1 MHISTK
7 SHPKSTVVVDRAIAY
22 IAAFPPAISGEN
34 GHNQTFALTS
44 KLIHGFELDG
54 SVATE
59 LLVKYYNPKCQ
70 PEWTLKEIERKVSEV
85 QKTQPDMPSGH
96 LLNSTAKKT
105 GTSSR
110 PKKKTTVPKVDYL
123 KNVDAYLKGFKCT
136 ESDLTKASP
145 CNIPTELYRQ
155 SKLMLYQL
163 FGEDDLVNIVQEFKQ
178 TKEGKWNPIGHGT
191 TLLRDEWR
199 EKLETPIKKT
209 QGGCLFRFNPM
220 DGHGT
225 TDKNVTGFKYA
236 CIEFDSIP
244 IDSQASLLAKIP
256 LKIRSI
262 THSGGKSLHALLDV
276 NARSWAEYE
285 AKVNA
290 IYELMSRFGIDANC
304 KNPSRMSRLAG
315 AYRGSEK
322 QRLIYLNIHDEILA
336 KGIL

>member
-1 MHISTK
+1 MQYTQNSAAKAT
-7 SHPKSTVVVDRAIAY
+7 TVIDRAIKY
-22 IAAFPPAISGEN
+22 INATPPAISGNN
-34 GHNQTFALTS
+34 GHSQTFALAST
-44 KLIHGFELDG
+44 LVHGLQLDG
-54 SVATE
+54 SVVTE
-59 LLVKYYNPKCQ
+59 LLMNHYNPKCE
-70 PEWTLKEIERKVSEV
+70 PAWTLAELEHKVIDAA
-85 QKTQPDMPSGH
+85 KTKPNKPSGY
-96 LLNSTAKKT
+96 LLKGREKKI
-105 GTSSR
+105 GTISR
-110 PKKKTTVPKVDYL
+110 PMRKPPVPKVDYL
-123 KNVDAYLKGFKCT
+123 KNVDDYLKGFKCT
-136 ESDLTKASP
+136 ESDLIKASP

-155 SKLMLYQL
+155 SKLMLYEL
-163 FGEDDLVNIVQEFKQ
+163 FGEEDLVNIVQEFKQ

-225 TDKNVTGFKYA
+225 TDKNVIRFKYA

-244 IDSQASLLAKIP
+244 IDSQASLLATTP

-290 IYELMSRFGIDANC
+290 IYKLMSRFGIDPNC

-322 QRLIYLNIHDEILA
+322 QRLIYLNTSDQILA